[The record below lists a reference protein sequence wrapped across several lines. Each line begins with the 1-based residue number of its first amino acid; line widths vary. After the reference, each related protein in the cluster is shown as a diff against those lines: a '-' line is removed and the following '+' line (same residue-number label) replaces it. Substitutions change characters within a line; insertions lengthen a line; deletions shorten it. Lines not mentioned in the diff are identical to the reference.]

1 MKNPQERK
9 HVTTPIELKKKKKN
23 EVNNPQN
30 EYYSSFTT
38 E

>member
-1 MKNPQERK
+1 MKNLQEGK
-9 HVTTPIELKKKKKN
+9 HVTTPIELKKKKN